1 MAENRLIGGNPVI
14 GIRPIID
21 GRRGPLGVRE
31 SLEEQTMS
39 MAKAAKSLFESELRC
54 SNGEPVKVII
64 SDTTIGRVAEAAA
77 CAEQFRK
84 AGVSITLS
92 VTPCWCYG
100 SETMDMDP
108 MTVKGVWGFNATERP
123 GAVYL
128 ASVLATHAQKGL
140 PAFGIYGKDVRDAD
154 DNAVPDDV
162 KEKLLRFARAAVAAV
177 TMRGRSYLQIGSI
190 CMGIGGSSISP
201 EFLEE
206 YLGMRVESVDEVEII
221 RRMSEGIYDEA
232 EFRKALAWT
241 KANCPEGFDKN
252 PEFVRRSDGQKEK
265 DWEFVV
271 KMAVI
276 IKDLMSGNPNLPA
289 GCEEERLGHNALAAG
304 FQGQRQWTDFYPN
317 CDFGEAILNTSFDWE
332 GAREPYILATE
343 NDCLN
348 GISMLFMKLLTGRAQ
363 MFADV
368 RTCWSGDSVRRVTGY
383 EPEGR
388 AKKADGFIHLINSGA
403 CCLDA
408 CGEVTDEAGNP
419 VIKPW
424 YDMTEEDIDRVLKAA
439 EWCAADNGYFRGGG
453 FSSRFLTRAEM
464 PATMIRLNLVKGL
477 GPVMQI
483 AEGWTVNL
491 PDEVSEIL
499 WKRTDYTWPCT
510 WFAPRCDGNAGSP
523 FASAYDVMNN
533 WGANHGAIS
542 YGHIGADVITL
553 CSMLRIPVC
562 MHNVPEDRI
571 FRPAA
576 WNAFGMDKEGQDYRA
591 CAAYGPMYK

>member
-162 KEKLLRFARAAVAAV
+162 KEKLLRFTRAAVAAV

-388 AKKADGFIHLINSGA
+388 AKEADGFIHLINSGA

-510 WFAPRCDGNAGSP
+510 WFAPRCGGNAGSP